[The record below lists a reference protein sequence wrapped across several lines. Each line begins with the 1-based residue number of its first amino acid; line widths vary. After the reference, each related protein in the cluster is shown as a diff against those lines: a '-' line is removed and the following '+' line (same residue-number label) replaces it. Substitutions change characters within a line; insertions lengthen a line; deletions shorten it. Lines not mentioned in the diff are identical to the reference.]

1 MKGKQNNSQLF
12 LMPGALVGIAAIL
25 FLVANSLSPAS
36 PDMLSAPTSAA
47 YPKLTT
53 AESRTSPVSSVP
65 EPIALSASEQP
76 TPPDPQALNLLLASE
91 INSSTPKGD
100 GYVVT
105 TTFGAN
111 WLLSQQQVEELPK
124 SMQIRIDYGK
134 YGAGAHGN

>member
-25 FLVANSLSPAS
+25 FLVAHSLSPDS
-36 PDMLSAPTSAA
+36 PDLMSVPAPAA

-53 AESRTSPVSSVP
+53 AESMTSQVSPAP
-65 EPIALSASEQP
+65 EPVIPSASEQP
-76 TPPDPQALNLLLASE
+76 TPPDPRALGLLLASE

-111 WLLSQQQVEELPK
+111 WFLSQQQVEELPK

>member
-1 MKGKQNNSQLF
+1 MKGKQSNSQLF
-12 LMPGALVGIAAIL
+12 FMPAALLGIAAIL
-25 FLVANSLSPAS
+25 FLVAHSLSPNS
-36 PDMLSAPTSAA
+36 SETMSVSTSAA

-53 AESRTSPVSSVP
+53 TESMTSQVTPAP
-65 EPIALSASEQP
+65 EPVVLSALEQP

-124 SMQIRIDYGK
+124 SMQIRIDYSR
-134 YGAGAHGN
+134 YGAGAYDN